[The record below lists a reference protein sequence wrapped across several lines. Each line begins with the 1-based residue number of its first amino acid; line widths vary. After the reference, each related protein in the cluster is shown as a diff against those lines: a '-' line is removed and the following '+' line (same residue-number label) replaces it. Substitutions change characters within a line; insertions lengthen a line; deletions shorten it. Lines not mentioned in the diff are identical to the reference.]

1 MRLWR
6 RRPEPSAVGVELRIR
21 TAAGEILRMDSEQ
34 LHHALRFSRDR
45 LPDEHGWTDLID
57 DLDSAGRYELVVEA
71 RPVYTGGGLGRQPNT
86 WPPRDLK
93 FAGPGGSG

>member
-71 RPVYTGGGLGRQPNT
+71 RPVYTGGGLGEQPHT
-86 WPPRDLK
+86 WTPRT
-93 FAGPGGSG
+93 